1 MGTELYTEGAYLE
14 QNPDWHASDSEW
26 KATQILGMLA
36 RNDVRAASICEVGC
50 GAGEILRQLHDRLE
64 HRPSLTGYEISPQA
78 FELAVPRA
86 TDRLTFHLGDLL
98 EEPDAR
104 FDLMLAID
112 VLEHV
117 EDYRGFLR
125 GLQARA
131 PLTLLHIPLEL
142 SALAA
147 LRPSML
153 TAHRKLL
160 GHLHVFTDATA
171 LDMLESV
178 GYEIVDWNFTAASS
192 TQPMTGKNGLLERMR
207 RIVFPRAPALASR
220 LFGGYSMLVLAQP
233 ASRIAG

>member
-14 QNPDWHASDSEW
+14 QNPDWHAADSEW
-26 KATQILGMLA
+26 KATQILGMLE
-36 RNDVRAASICEVGC
+36 RNDLRPASICEVGC

-64 HRPSLTGYEISPQA
+64 HLPSLFGYEISPQA
-78 FELAVPRA
+78 FKLAVPRS
-86 TDRLTFHLGDLL
+86 TDRLTFRLGDFL
-98 EEPDAR
+98 EEPDSN

-112 VLEHV
+112 VIEHV

-125 GLQARA
+125 AVQARA

-153 TAHRKLL
+153 TAHRELL

-178 GYEIVDWNFTAASS
+178 GYEIVDWTFTAASS
-192 TQPMTGKNGLLERMR
+192 TQPMTGKNRLLETMR
-207 RIVFPRAPALASR
+207 RLVFPRAPTLASR
-220 LFGGYSMLVLAQP
+220 LLGGYSMLVLARP
-233 ASRIAG
+233 VNASSN